1 MGQIKINLIKI
12 IVRLM
17 VFGML
22 FGMIFTIA
30 RPAYAAYSSDTLV
43 SMTNSARAHE
53 GLGSLTVNSQL
64 SSAAMAKAQDML
76 ANQYFSHT
84 SPSGKTPWD
93 FIKDAGYSYSYAGE
107 NLAIGYTDASE
118 LFTAWMNSST
128 HRANIINPNFR
139 EIGIAVIS
147 GTYEGQETMIV
158 AQEFGTPQG
167 SGEVA
172 SENSTPEPNSATP
185 EPGAPSSSAPA
196 SQALKSFSFI
206 QDKSSFNPRSIFAG
220 EDVIFQVALTGDVQ
234 TLDVHIFDKN
244 FNLLEAPNV
253 IGSGNEKIYS
263 ITEKID
269 QVGSTDVTVKAK
281 DKNGNEQDLVL
292 GKLEVKQTTLS
303 NQSTN
308 ASGQTWFAGFKEKV
322 KNNWIGLV
330 IFGGVLLAL
339 IGFLVFR
346 KIKFTKLAKFGLS
359 SWEF

>member
-1 MGQIKINLIKI
+1 VKVIKTKTKLIKL
-12 IVRLM
+12 VVGT
-17 VFGML
+17 VFL
-22 FGMIFTIA
+22 ILVLANFSYA
-30 RPAYAAYSSDTLV
+30 QAAYTAGTLV
-43 SMTNSARAHE
+43 SMTNSARARE

-64 SSAAMAKAQDML
+64 SSAAAAKAEDML
-76 ANQYFSHT
+76 ANQYFAHT

-93 FIKDAGYSYSYAGE
+93 FIRDAGYSYSYAGE

-118 LFTAWMNSST
+118 LFIAWMDSST
-128 HRANIINPNFR
+128 HRANILNPNFR

-158 AQEFGTPQG
+158 VQEFGAPQG
-167 SGEVA
+167 SAEVA
-172 SENSTPEPNSATP
+172 SENSTPAPNSATP
-185 EPGAPSSSAPA
+185 EPGASNSSTP
-196 SQALKSFSFI
+196 ALKSFSFI

-234 TLDVHIFDKN
+234 TLEIHLLDKN

-253 IGSGNEKIYS
+253 TGSGNEKIYS

-269 QVGSTDVTVKAK
+269 KVGSTDVIAHAK
-281 DKNGNEQDLVL
+281 DKNGNEQDLIL

-308 ASGQTWFAGFKEKV
+308 ATGQTWFAGFKEKV
-322 KNNWIGLV
+322 KNNWIGIV
-330 IFGGVLLAL
+330 IFGGVLIAL

-359 SWEF
+359 SWEL